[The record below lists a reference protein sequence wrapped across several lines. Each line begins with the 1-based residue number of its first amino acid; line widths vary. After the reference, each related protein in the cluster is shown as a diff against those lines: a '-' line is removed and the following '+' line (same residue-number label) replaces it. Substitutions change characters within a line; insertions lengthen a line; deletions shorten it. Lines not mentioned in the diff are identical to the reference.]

1 MDANEVFSKL
11 CRFNLI
17 TLCQDLMDKCQ
28 QKAKNLNIIKQY
40 GLIKDELNYSKNK
53 IEKLERDQISL
64 IKGYV

>member
-1 MDANEVFSKL
+1 
-11 CRFNLI
+11 
-17 TLCQDLMDKCQ
+17 MDKCQ